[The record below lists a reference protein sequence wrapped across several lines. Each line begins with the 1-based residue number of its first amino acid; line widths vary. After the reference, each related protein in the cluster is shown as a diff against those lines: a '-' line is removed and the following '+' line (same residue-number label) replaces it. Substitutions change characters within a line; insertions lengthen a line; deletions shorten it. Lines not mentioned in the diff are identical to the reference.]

1 MNRRPAGVALIS
13 VLLIVSIATAL
24 AYHMMSRHA
33 LSVAYS
39 SLVLNGSQARQY
51 ALGGEEYAR
60 QILYEDWKEPD
71 THVNDTLLEIWAQ
84 HGGGADADNTADGED
99 PEHGYAA
106 RPSDDSEET
115 VFQAFAVEDGTV
127 QIRIDDLS
135 ARFNL
140 NAVLG
145 ERSAQNMA
153 RLQRLL
159 RHVGL
164 DPNVADRWRDWLDE
178 DQDVQGFGAEDS
190 EYLLADL
197 PRRPANQRAFHASE
211 VLVPADLL
219 PAQFEML
226 RPHVTVL
233 PVFDQRTNVN
243 TASEV
248 VLGILAPNFPPG
260 EAQKMLGEPREF
272 ENVEAVI
279 ASYAPLG
286 ESAGALAIRSEFF
299 RVQVRAEVGDVYS
312 DLTSMLHRDQASGFL
327 TVLSRSFGERFEHW
341 AQDVAIDEDGAPRR
355 RWAASG
361 GTGDEPQT
369 DSGV

>member
-13 VLLIVSIATAL
+13 VLLIVSIATTL
-24 AYHMMSRHA
+24 AYHMMSRHT

-39 SLVLNGSQARQY
+39 GLVLNGSQARQY

-60 QILYEDWKEPD
+60 QILYEDWKEPE
-71 THVNDTLLEIWAQ
+71 THANDTLLEIWALQ
-84 HGGGADADNTADGED
+84 GGGAADGDGED
-99 PEHGYAA
+99 PEDEYAA
-106 RPSDDSEET
+106 RSKDDSEEPI
-115 VFQAFAVEDGTV
+115 FQAFAVEDGTV
-127 QIRIDDLS
+127 QVRIDDLS

-145 ERSAQNMA
+145 ERGAQNMA

-164 DPNVADRWRDWLDE
+164 DPEVADRWRDWLDE
-178 DQDVQGFGAEDS
+178 DEDVQGFGAEDS
-190 EYLLADL
+190 EYLLAEL

-211 VLVPADLL
+211 MLVPADLL
-219 PAQFEML
+219 PAEFEAL

-233 PVFDQRTNVN
+233 PVFDQHTNVN

-260 EAQKMLGEPREF
+260 EAQEILREPREF
-272 ENVEAVI
+272 ENVETVI
-279 ASYAPLG
+279 ASFAPLG

-299 RVQVRAEVGDVYS
+299 RVQVRAEVGGVYS
-312 DLTSMLHRDQASGFL
+312 ELTSMLHRDQSSGFL
-327 TVLSRSFGERFEHW
+327 TVLSRSFGERFDHW
-341 AQDVAIDEDGAPRR
+341 APEVEIDDSRDSR
-355 RWAASG
+355 TG
-361 GTGDEPQT
+361 GGSEA

>member
-1 MNRRPAGVALIS
+1 MNRRPSGVALIS
-13 VLLIVSIATAL
+13 VLLIVSIATVL
-24 AYHMMSRHA
+24 AYHMMSRHT
-33 LSVAYS
+33 LSVTYS
-39 SLVLNGSQARQY
+39 GLVLNGSQARQY

-60 QILYEDWKEPD
+60 QILYEDWKEPE
-71 THVNDTLLEIWAQ
+71 THVNDTLLEIWALQ
-84 HGGGADADNTADGED
+84 GGGVDEEAEEED
-99 PEHGYAA
+99 LEDEDAA
-106 RPSDDSEET
+106 RPRDDDADQP
-115 VFQAFAVEDGTV
+115 VFAAFPVEDGSV
-127 QIRIDDLS
+127 QVRIDDLS

-145 ERSAQNMA
+145 ARGAQNMA

-164 DPNVADRWRDWLDE
+164 DPEVADRWRDWLDE
-178 DQDVQGFGAEDS
+178 DEDVQGFGAEDS

-197 PRRPANQRAFHASE
+197 PRRPANQRAFHISE

-233 PVFDQRTNVN
+233 PIFDQRTNVN
-243 TASEV
+243 TASEI

-260 EAQKMLGEPREF
+260 EAQEMLREPREF
-272 ENVEAVI
+272 ENVETVI

-299 RVQVRAEVGDVYS
+299 RVQVRAEVGGVYS
-312 DLTSMLHRDQASGFL
+312 ELTSMLHRDQASGFL
-327 TVLSRSFGERFEHW
+327 TVLSRSFGERFDHW
-341 AQDVAIDEDGAPRR
+341 GRDIEVDEDR
-355 RWAASG
+355 
-361 GTGDEPQT
+361 TGDGPEA
-369 DSGV
+369 DSGYD